1 MAYVIL
7 RKLEGGEF
15 LPVATF
21 DDLSKAQHLA
31 EALYE
36 YWPADYSVIALADKG
51 TSGRDEGFQKP
62 RSQRAPR
69 PWLN

>member
-36 YWPADYSVIALADKG
+36 YWPADYSVIALADG
-51 TSGRDEGFQKP
+51 DLGRDEGFQKP